1 MNSYFFNI
9 PSNLVSLLPTPSK
22 IYTTFTELFKHF
34 YSSKNISPDQFYL
47 QHVSENFVNTELS
60 KINPNKSYGIDGI
73 QARFIKDSASEI
85 KLPITYIINLSID
98 SNTVP
103 TDFKYAKVTPLY
115 KKGNKS
121 QVENY
126 RPISILSVVSKVLE
140 KAIYFQFEKYLKE
153 NNILYSYQSGFRK
166 KHSTDTCLIDL
177 MDFLHTNISEG
188 KYVGMVLLDLQK
200 AFDTVDHDIL
210 CNKLKHMGVACV
222 GWFESYLKNRLQ
234 VVTLDGVNSLP
245 GNVQCGVPQGSILG
259 PLLFLCYVNDMPI
272 SIKCKLLLYA
282 DDSALLVSWLTPESI
297 SQKLSQELKSCHDWL
312 VDNKLSLHIGKT
324 ESILFSTKKK
334 NNQSDNFQVFCNGT
348 PVKRVNF
355 VKYLGLTID
364 STLSGDSIVSNIT
377 EKATSRLKFLYRY
390 KSILKEQ
397 SRKILCSALIQCHL
411 DYSCSSW
418 YTNLNKLQAT
428 PLDVSSV

>member
-1 MNSYFFNI
+1 MYASD
-9 PSNLVSLLPTPSK
+9 
-22 IYTTFTELFKHF
+22 HF
-34 YSSKNISPDQFYL
+34 YL
-47 QHVSENFVNTELS
+47 HVSENFVNTELS